1 MEGMEGMDN
10 EEEIVL
16 RRRRDR
22 RKKRAK
28 SGGKQTKKIDLLTEL
43 TEEKLKLH
51 TKFSK
56 KSIKMMAN
64 TFR

>member
-28 SGGKQTKKIDLLTEL
+28 SGGKQTKKTRIIQMSDTQKCESFKIYVLCAYVN
-43 TEEKLKLH
+43 K
-51 TKFSK
+51 
-56 KSIKMMAN
+56 
-64 TFR
+64 